1 MSELQ
6 HSDRS
11 LAKTE
16 KALALIHILQ
26 GTFDELERDGYVFFQ
41 KAKRS
46 TNMAK
51 KDIEEIVAK
60 FHRSLIIKEETADG
74 LVKVNN
80 EAEVLFYRKT
90 NELEILVDWIILD

>member
-16 KALALIHILQ
+16 KAIALIHILQ
-26 GTFDELERDGYVFFQ
+26 GTFDELEREGYTFFQ

-60 FHRSLIIKEETADG
+60 FHRSLVVKEETADG
-74 LVKVNN
+74 LQIINN
-80 EAEVLFYRKT
+80 DAEKLFYQKT
-90 NELEILVDWIILD
+90 NELEAVVNWIILE

>member
-6 HSDRS
+6 HSNQS
-11 LAKTE
+11 IEKAE
-16 KALALIHILQ
+16 KALALIHVLQ
-26 GTFDELERDGYVFFQ
+26 GTFDELERDGYIFFQ

-51 KDIEEIVAK
+51 KDIAEIVAK
-60 FHRSLIIKEETADG
+60 FHKSLVIREETADG
-74 LVKVNN
+74 VVKIDN

-90 NELEILVDWIILD
+90 NELEAIVDWIILE

>member
-16 KALALIHILQ
+16 KAIALIHILQ
-26 GTFDELERDGYVFFQ
+26 GTFDELEREGYTFFQ

-60 FHRSLIIKEETADG
+60 FHRSLVIKEETADG

-80 EAEVLFYRKT
+80 EAEVLFYRKV
-90 NELEILVDWIILD
+90 NELEAIVDWIILD